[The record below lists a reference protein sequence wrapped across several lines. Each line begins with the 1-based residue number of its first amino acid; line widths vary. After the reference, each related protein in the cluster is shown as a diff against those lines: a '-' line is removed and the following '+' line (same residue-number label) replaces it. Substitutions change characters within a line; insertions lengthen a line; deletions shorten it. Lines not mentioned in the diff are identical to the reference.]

1 MDSSAADWAWMAS
14 RARHGLA
21 ALQWALHE
29 ISTSLCLTN
38 DPGAR
43 NLGTEQAL
51 AHFACATA
59 VARLLRALE
68 HRRVPCWAAR
78 VMRLLPNLWHH
89 HLRTAGSLYEQ
100 MIRAVCDG
108 RDVMGCNSLV
118 YMFFSHS
125 AHYLGQTNL
134 CRPYDA
140 SHSAQRVFE
149 HFRGLMLPQCFAGWR
164 PR

>member
-1 MDSSAADWAWMAS
+1 MGRSVADWAWEAS
-14 RARHGLA
+14 RARYGLA

-29 ISTSLCLTN
+29 ILTLLFPPN
-38 DPGAR
+38 RQG
-43 NLGTEQAL
+43 EQSPDATHAL
-51 AHFACATA
+51 AHFACAAA

-78 VMRLLPNLWHH
+78 VMRLLPSLWHH

-118 YMFFSHS
+118 
-125 AHYLGQTNL
+125 
-134 CRPYDA
+134 
-140 SHSAQRVFE
+140 
-149 HFRGLMLPQCFAGWR
+149 
-164 PR
+164 